1 MRRRILSRLCPNVL
15 RIRSLVDSLPSV
27 SRRQSSIY
35 VVYVISPGLSSDPR
49 KFYKESIRLYR
60 KLIISAP
67 EDGVWRSVPPT
78 LNSARTFKWKFFSC
92 VTEIAPSSGTRLRS
106 NPLHPQDYGPTRIT
120 WCYSSA
126 TRWSTQALVPSAT
139 HNRQLEVN
147 WKNCRTKE
155 KVL

>member
-15 RIRSLVDSLPSV
+15 RMWSLVDSLPDMLYMWSAQGYPAILGNFIRNQSGSTV
-27 SRRQSSIY
+27 KYNLGSRRRSLKECSSDFK
-35 VVYVISPGLSSDPR
+35 LSSD
-49 KFYKESIRLYR
+49 LC
-60 KLIISAP
+60 
-67 EDGVWRSVPPT
+67 
-78 LNSARTFKWKFFSC
+78 KWNFFSC

-120 WCYSSA
+120 WCCSSA
-126 TRWSTQALVPSAT
+126 TRWSTQALVPSTT